1 MLWVL
6 IRREYCIA
14 TDKRRYMYLHNI
26 FLISL
31 QKHMLWYSLEAPT
44 HQGASDEYPQ
54 HVSVKK

>member
-14 TDKRRYMYLHNI
+14 TDKRRYLHNI

-31 QKHMLWYSLEAPT
+31 QKQMWWYSLEAPT
-44 HQGASDEYPQ
+44 HRGASDEYPQ
-54 HVSVKK
+54 HVSMKK